1 MANKACSY
9 LIEADEY
16 FNNGVVD
23 ENKFNK
29 NDSLKDRCPYEN
41 RSPRP
46 CKNDY
51 ERINALAVYLYENL
65 SKTGKNISGTGHHEN
80 RHIEFFMMWLSDKLF
95 KIENDYKATLEE
107 SYNKHLDK
115 HTGNYKYWRVLN
127 SKKVYKDATIR
138 KMSAMY
144 TLLTYICKLI
154 TEYNKHNKNPKNI
167 SSSDRDILVKS
178 SSQSVNYY
186 KTIHNSVNGCKPYL
200 HLLDS
205 LKKVYENFRS
215 ARIINNKGLDNV
227 TKGLLSKRVEPFK
240 TFGNEDK
247 YFVLDSEVLSFDNE
261 ECGKVKTQDEELGKQ
276 IASKGSPSKQQ
287 GSGNSKK
294 PITGTQTQPSG
305 DSSRGTNDQSGKV
318 PTPGKAGVPSP
329 PQSGGTN
336 PAATKP
342 VATKPAP
349 AKPAPAKPATP
360 KSPGPKPAAPAPKH
374 GLPPAK
380 PGSAQTAP
388 GKPASPPSQ
397 PVPTPSGASQ
407 KKVQHPHQTKQGQQ
421 PQQPQQPQQLQQP
434 QHPPIQ
440 PPPVQPPPAQPPP
453 AQPP

>member
-1 MANKACSY
+1 MQ
-9 LIEADEY
+9 
-16 FNNGVVD
+16 
-23 ENKFNK
+23 
-29 NDSLKDRCPYEN
+29 DRCPYEN

-46 CKNDY
+46 CKNNY
-51 ERINALAVYLYENL
+51 ERINAVGAYLYQNL
-65 SKTGKNISGTGHHEN
+65 SKTGKNISGTGHN
-80 RHIEFFMMWLSDKLF
+80 GDRHIEFFMMWLSDKLF

-107 SYNKHLDK
+107 SYNNHLK
-115 HTGNYKYWRVLN
+115 NYMGNFNYWRVLN
-127 SKKVYKDATIR
+127 NKKVYKDATIW

-154 TEYNKHNKNPKNI
+154 TEYNKNVKNP
-167 SSSDRDILVKS
+167 DRDTLVKS

-215 ARIINNKGLDNV
+215 TRIINNKSLDKV
-227 TKGLLSKRVEPFK
+227 AKSLLSKRVEPFK

-342 VATKPAP
+342 VATKPGT
-349 AKPAPAKPATP
+349 AKPAPAKPA
-360 KSPGPKPAAPAPKH
+360 APAPKP

-380 PGSAQTAP
+380 PGPAQTGA
-388 GKPASPPSQ
+388 GKPTSPHSQ

-407 KKVQHPHQTKQGQQ
+407 KKVQQSHIIRARQRSNAR
-421 PQQPQQPQQLQQP
+421 LLRL
-434 QHPPIQ
+434 
-440 PPPVQPPPAQPPP
+440 
-453 AQPP
+453 